1 MPAIRKNPNKITNKN
16 ICLRIYADDIS
27 LFPSEYWKD
36 LANLFKCLI
45 KNKLQ
50 DECDAILSQYP
61 LASKV
66 IEVL

>member
-1 MPAIRKNPNKITNKN
+1 MPGIRKDPNRITNKN

-36 LANLFKCLI
+36 LANLFKYLI
-45 KNKLQ
+45 KDKLQ
-50 DECDAILSQYP
+50 NECNEILKQYP

-66 IEVL
+66 IEVI